1 MKELVIKAGRPLLNY
16 VILTADRYTAEEL
29 ADIYGGIIT
38 PTEIGQLKPY
48 QKIISVSPRL
58 ESSALEKDQL
68 VLINIKRY
76 GKAVQRKN
84 SYVES
89 TDEHF
94 DAHVRYEVPVIDID
108 GVECLKLGDNDIEFI
123 IDEYEMK
130 DVEKKSTLITDVA
143 PKGIITPNS
152 GIIL

>member
-1 MKELVIKAGRPLLNY
+1 MKELRIKKGRPLLNY

-29 ADIYGGIIT
+29 AEMNGGIIT

-48 QKIISVSPRL
+48 QKIISVSPRITNSVL
-58 ESSALEKDQL
+58 EEGQL

-76 GKAVQRKN
+76 GKPVQRKN

-94 DAHVRYEVPVIDID
+94 DAHIRYEVPIIDID
-108 GVECLKLGDNDIEFI
+108 GKECLKLGDNDIEFI
-123 IDEYEMK
+123 IDEYDMVEIEKPSVIIDTNK
-130 DVEKKSTLITDVA
+130 D
-143 PKGIITPNS
+143 IIKPNS
-152 GIIL
+152 GLVIN

>member
-1 MKELVIKAGRPLLNY
+1 MKELVIKEGRPLLNY

-29 ADIYGGIIT
+29 AEMNGGIIT

-48 QKIISVSPRL
+48 QTILSVSPRL
-58 ESSALEKDQL
+58 SSSGLEEKQL

-76 GKAVQRKN
+76 GKTVQRKN

-89 TDEHF
+89 TDEHY
-94 DAHVRYEVPVIDID
+94 DAHIRYEVPVIDID
-108 GVECLKLGDNDIEFI
+108 GKECLKLGDNDIEFI
-123 IDEYEMK
+123 IDKHEMK
-130 DVEKKSTLITDVA
+130 EVEKPLIIQETKKD
-143 PKGIITPNS
+143 IIVPNG

>member
-1 MKELVIKAGRPLLNY
+1 MKELVIKEGRPLLNY

-29 ADIYGGIIT
+29 AEMNGGIIT

-48 QKIISVSPRL
+48 QTILSVSPRL
-58 ESSALEKDQL
+58 SSSGLEEKQL

-76 GKAVQRKN
+76 GKTVQRKN

-89 TDEHF
+89 TDEHY
-94 DAHVRYEVPVIDID
+94 DAHIRYEVPVIDID
-108 GVECLKLGDNDIEFI
+108 GKECLKLGDNDIEFI
-123 IDEYEMK
+123 IDKYEMK
-130 DVEKKSTLITDVA
+130 EVEKPILIQETKKD
-143 PKGIITPNS
+143 IIVPNG

>member
-1 MKELVIKAGRPLLNY
+1 MKELVIKEGRPLLNY

-29 ADIYGGIIT
+29 AEMNGGIIT

-48 QKIISVSPRL
+48 QTILSVSPRL
-58 ESSALEKDQL
+58 SSSGLEEKQL

-76 GKAVQRKN
+76 GKTVQRKN

-89 TDEHF
+89 TDEHY
-94 DAHVRYEVPVIDID
+94 DAHIRYEVPVIDID
-108 GVECLKLGDNDIEFI
+108 GKECLKLGDNDIEFI
-123 IDEYEMK
+123 IDKYEMK
-130 DVEKKSTLITDVA
+130 EVEKPLIIQETKKD
-143 PKGIITPNS
+143 IIVPNG

>member
-1 MKELVIKAGRPLLNY
+1 MKELVIKEGRPLLNY

-29 ADIYGGIIT
+29 AEMNGGIIT

-48 QKIISVSPRL
+48 QTILSVSPRL
-58 ESSALEKDQL
+58 SSSGLEEKQL

-76 GKAVQRKN
+76 GKTVQRKN

-89 TDEHF
+89 TDEHY
-94 DAHVRYEVPVIDID
+94 DAHIRYEVPVIDID
-108 GVECLKLGDNDIEFI
+108 GKECLKLGDNDIEFI
-123 IDEYEMK
+123 IDKYEMK
-130 DVEKKSTLITDVA
+130 EVEK
-143 PKGIITPNS
+143 PIIIQETKKDIIVPNG

>member
-1 MKELVIKAGRPLLNY
+1 MKELVIKEGRPLLNY

-29 ADIYGGIIT
+29 AEMNGGIIT

-48 QKIISVSPRL
+48 QTILSVSPRL
-58 ESSALEKDQL
+58 SSSGLEEKQL

-76 GKAVQRKN
+76 GKTVQRKN

-89 TDEHF
+89 TDEHY
-94 DAHVRYEVPVIDID
+94 DAHIRYEVPVIDID
-108 GVECLKLGDNDIEFI
+108 GKECLKLGDNDIEFI
-123 IDEYEMK
+123 IDKHEMK
-130 DVEKKSTLITDVA
+130 EVEKPILIQETKKD
-143 PKGIITPNS
+143 IIVPNG